1 MRIAAESIASLA
13 PLKSHYSI
21 VKGHLFV
28 DARKLPKLAFKSTSA
43 VFDLTK
49 MPVRKLKVTVFRAG
63 ERNGGD
69 RDSATV
75 ASPNRKGDFVNLLL
89 TINFRNSVANW
100 SPVSNLIK
108 RGLPMH

>member
-49 MPVRKLKVTVFRAG
+49 MPGRKLKVTVFRAG

-75 ASPNRKGDFVNLLL
+75 ASPNRKGERQL
-89 TINFRNSVANW
+89 TPTLSICC
-100 SPVSNLIK
+100 
-108 RGLPMH
+108 